1 MILLGTT
8 PLQDVRI
15 PRGIF
20 RIQLRKEGFLPRLRN
35 PTIFGNYPPY
45 PNIPPIPIRLLSN
58 SVSGDL
64 LPVSNI
70 EIGLGVY
77 GFSNNGLELGEYEIG
92 KFEVTNEQFKQ
103 FVDDGGYET
112 PAFWEDLDFES
123 NGVEISFEEALQ
135 FFVDTTGRNAPAGWE
150 LGATHWPKAKIR

>member
-1 MILLGTT
+1 M
-8 PLQDVRI
+8 
-15 PRGIF
+15 
-20 RIQLRKEGFLPRLRN
+20 
-35 PTIFGNYPPY
+35 
-45 PNIPPIPIRLLSN
+45 
-58 SVSGDL
+58 
-64 LPVSNI
+64 
-70 EIGLGVY
+70 Y

-123 NGVEISFEEALQ
+123 NGVEISFEEVLQ

-150 LGATHWPKAKIR
+150 LLPISRRQKSGNWN